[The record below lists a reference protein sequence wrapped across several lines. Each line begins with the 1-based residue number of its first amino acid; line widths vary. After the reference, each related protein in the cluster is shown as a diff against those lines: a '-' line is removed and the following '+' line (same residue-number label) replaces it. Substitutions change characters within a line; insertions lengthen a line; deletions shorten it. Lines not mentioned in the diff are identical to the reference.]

1 MKLYF
6 FRILFFVFLKIITKF
21 AKKKLTMTNGK
32 LSENEIKD
40 LLINFNLDESINDLK
55 KYYSTPTMWEIIK
68 QSRRE
73 TSHSQFLAW
82 FLGNKD
88 FNANPNTG
96 PIKKLVVLL
105 LKWSN
110 RQNKSFFDKQLA
122 ESIYS
127 QDLYI
132 NSYDVEAEFPVT
144 VGPINGSD
152 PAYGDGDIDIFITAD
167 IKINNQERKLH
178 IVIENKI
185 GSPETTKCFDKNGK
199 QLKTPNK
206 KITETTLYQTEA
218 YHQYCIDQ
226 FKDDINLFVYLKPT
240 DCSLDDIHEA
250 ECMDK
255 KYIQINYQEL
265 LDNIIQPVYE
275 QKEISEESAY
285 RLKDYIKTLGKPS
298 ENEENNKNKNKKI
311 TIMAME
317 QKERELLIKFFEN
330 NEDLIRA
337 AINALGNEDLSKSM
351 SEVPKGHPRRH
362 YTINGEGNYS
372 MYDVLEKFI
381 KYKLKSI
388 LSVQNINTEILSYVG
403 GNKVYVSDDPRI
415 KVYREDDKDKV
426 RFGTLEVDK
435 KNIRYTKEWGDGDDK
450 QNFAKFRK
458 KVSAKYKDFVIN
470 LL

>member
-1 MKLYF
+1 M
-6 FRILFFVFLKIITKF
+6 
-21 AKKKLTMTNGK
+21 ANEK

-55 KYYSTPTMWEIIK
+55 RYYATPTTWEIIK

-96 PIKKLVVLL
+96 PIKKLIVLL

-127 QDLYI
+127 QDFHI
-132 NSYDVEAEFPVT
+132 KSYDVEAEHPVII
-144 VGPINGSD
+144 GPVNGSG
-152 PAYGDGDIDIFITAD
+152 PAYGNGDIDIFITAD
-167 IKINNQERKLH
+167 IKINNQERILH

-199 QLKTPNK
+199 LLKRPNK
-206 KITETTLYQTEA
+206 NNTETTLYQTEA

-265 LDNIIQPVYE
+265 LDNIIQPVCE
-275 QKEISEESAY
+275 QKDISGESAY

-298 ENEENNKNKNKKI
+298 ESEENNKNKKI

-317 QKERELLIKFFEN
+317 QKERDLLLKFFEN

-337 AINALGNEDLSKSM
+337 AINALENEDLSKSM
-351 SEVPKGHPRRH
+351 SEVPKGHPRRR
-362 YTINGEGNYS
+362 YTINREGNYS

-381 KYKLKSI
+381 KYKLESVM
-388 LSVQNINTEILSYVG
+388 SVQDINTEILSYVG
-403 GNKVYVSDDPRI
+403 GKKVYVSDDPQK
-415 KVYREDDKDKV
+415 KVYREDAKDKV
-426 RFGTLEVDK
+426 RYGTLEVDK
-435 KNIRYTKEWGDGDDK
+435 KTIRYTKEWGDGDDK
-450 QNFAKFRK
+450 QNFAKFRTG
-458 KVSAKYKDFVIN
+458 VSAKYKEDFVIE